1 MQSGLEF
8 RDVVHEGTREWNE
21 WLATGVLPDGVATV
35 VMKEGD
41 PAWERLRDDA
51 GFTARYDR
59 VFTTGSIFRRDG
71 PLRTRSLALAVPNA
85 PPDYP
90 RISRAYCRAGGDGR
104 DNNYEFPS
112 GDRRGV

>member
-1 MQSGLEF
+1 MTSGDLGPVVMQSGLEF

-51 GFTARYDR
+51 GFTARYHR
-59 VFTTGSIFRRDG
+59 VFTTGGSPTIEVWRVLLDG
-71 PLRTRSLALAVPNA
+71 MHAESAPRAPASGSDCA
-85 PPDYP
+85 PP
-90 RISRAYCRAGGDGR
+90 SRC
-104 DNNYEFPS
+104 
-112 GDRRGV
+112 